1 MHIQDLP
8 NPLPLKWSN
17 GTSMPVDITGISA
30 EDLVMT
36 MEETTTHK
44 KRKGNGKF
52 VITHP
57 RMGLLS
63 YRFSEDDLAQE
74 GEYALWF
81 GRDDNAAG
89 TYERFEMV
97 VENRW

>member
-1 MHIQDLP
+1 MHIQGWP
-8 NPLPLKWSN
+8 NPLPLKWYD
-17 GTSMPVDITGISA
+17 GISMSIDITGISA

-36 MEETTTHK
+36 MVETTTHK
-44 KRKGNGKF
+44 ERKGNGKF
-52 VITHP
+52 VITNP
-57 RMGLLS
+57 RMGLFT

-81 GRDDNAAG
+81 GRDDDVAG
-89 TYERFEMV
+89 IYERFEMV